1 MIKIKEDMKN
11 ILKIM
16 ALLAVVLCFTS
27 CDDDEKTDNPSLPVT
42 VANLNGTWQLSEWNG
57 EPVAEGTYC
66 YITFNRR
73 EQTFEIYQKF
83 DSMYARYITGY
94 FRLEKDPYLGYV
106 ISGEY
111 DFDRGSWN
119 SDYIIT
125 DLLPAGS
132 MIWTAK
138 DDDTDVSKYVR
149 CDGIP
154 SSIKE
159 EAKSEEN

>member
-1 MIKIKEDMKN
+1 MKKIKEDMKN

-42 VANLNGTWQLSEWNG
+42 VANLNGTWKLSEWG
-57 EPVAEGTYC
+57 GKPVADGTYC

-73 EQTFEIYQKF
+73 EQTFEMYQNF
-83 DSMYARYITGY
+83 DSMYTRYITGY

-111 DFDRGSWN
+111 DFGEGSWN
-119 SDYIIT
+119 NDYIIT

-138 DDDTDVSKYVR
+138 DDDADVSKYIR
-149 CDGIP
+149 CDKVPDEIVM
-154 SSIKE
+154 
-159 EAKSEEN
+159 EAKPKE

>member
-1 MIKIKEDMKN
+1 MKKIKEDMKN

-42 VANLNGTWQLSEWNG
+42 VANLNGTWQLSEWG
-57 EPVAEGTYC
+57 GKPVADGTYC

-73 EQTFEIYQKF
+73 EQTFEMYQNF
-83 DSMYARYITGY
+83 DSMYTRYITGY

-111 DFDRGSWN
+111 DSDN
-119 SDYIIT
+119 SDWNNDYIVT
-125 DLLPAGS
+125 DLLEEGS

-138 DDDTDVSKYVR
+138 DDDADVSKYIR
-149 CDGIP
+149 CDKVPDEIVM
-154 SSIKE
+154 
-159 EAKSEEN
+159 EAKPKE